1 MTTMNLLDFVN
12 LRADAERRD
21 LTTNAMA
28 MGEDGTVF
36 DFFGGQDD
44 LTNKVLRHVSSAFA
58 EDPVRV
64 LRVARFLARFGAE
77 WTVADETMILMS
89 EMTEKGMLDN
99 LTAERVWSET
109 SKALTEQ
116 TPRLFFD
123 MLDAVGALEVLFPE
137 LHKMKTVEENTR
149 WHPEGNT
156 YEHTMLVITAAR
168 KLTDDLNVM
177 FAALTH
183 DFGKTKTDP
192 ALYPKHHGHEN
203 VGVKVVGAF
212 ADRLKVPANMKR
224 DAMVV
229 SRYHM
234 HMHKLDQLRAKTVV
248 KMFDGLGAFNN
259 PNVVNVLLLV
269 GKADARGK
277 MGFEKTNVI
286 HLDTLTD
293 MFGAVQS
300 VKFMDL
306 VAEKGRQDNVPKG
319 EGAANLMR
327 EGRAAAVATVRRA
340 TQTIG
345 M

>member
-1 MTTMNLLDFVN
+1 
-12 LRADAERRD
+12 
-21 LTTNAMA
+21 
-28 MGEDGTVF
+28 
-36 DFFGGQDD
+36 
-44 LTNKVLRHVSSAFA
+44 
-58 EDPVRV
+58 
-64 LRVARFLARFGAE
+64 
-77 WTVADETMILMS
+77 
-89 EMTEKGMLDN
+89 
-99 LTAERVWSET
+99 
-109 SKALTEQ
+109 
-116 TPRLFFD
+116 
-123 MLDAVGALEVLFPE
+123 
-137 LHKMKTVEENTR
+137 
-149 WHPEGNT
+149 
-156 YEHTMLVITAAR
+156 
-168 KLTDDLNVM
+168 
-177 FAALTH
+177 
-183 DFGKTKTDP
+183 
-192 ALYPKHHGHEN
+192 
-203 VGVKVVGAF
+203 
-212 ADRLKVPANMKR
+212 
-224 DAMVV
+224 
-229 SRYHM
+229 
-234 HMHKLDQLRAKTVV
+234 MHKLDQLRAKTVV